1 MELNQ
6 IYNES
11 CLTGLEKVDFPVH
24 LVVTSPPYNVNLGNN
39 KLYKQKYD
47 VYKDLLEPN
56 EYYNFISDVF
66 RRVWNVQEDDGRV
79 CINVGDQKN
88 GEIPLHVYYTQ
99 IMEQIGY
106 HTYTTIVWERGKP
119 GFGQTGNRT
128 SWGSFNSP
136 SCPSFPLP
144 FEYILCFYK
153 NSKKLLRKGNSDLE
167 KREFIDWSLSL
178 WSFLPETRMRK
189 IGHPAMFPEELP
201 KRLIKMFSY
210 VGDTVLDPF
219 SGAGTTSVVAKKL
232 KRNYV
237 GFEISE
243 NYCNI
248 TNKRLSEANNETS

>member
-1 MELNQ
+1 MELNK

-11 CLTGLEKVDFPVH
+11 CLEGIEKIDFPVN
-24 LVVTSPPYNVNLGNN
+24 LVITSPPYNVNLGNN

-47 VYKDLLEPN
+47 VYKDLLEPA
-56 EYYNFISDVF
+56 EYYNFISNVF

-88 GEIPLHVYYTQ
+88 GEIPLHVYYVQ
-99 IMEQIGY
+99 IMEQLGY
-106 HTYTTIVWERGKP
+106 HMYTTIIWHKHQV
-119 GFGQTGNRT
+119 GNRT

-136 SCPSFPLP
+136 SCPSFPVP

-153 NSKKLLRKGNSDLE
+153 NSKKLLRKGESDLE
-167 KREFIDWSLSL
+167 KREFIDLSLPL
-178 WSFLPETRMRK
+178 WSFPPETSMRR

-219 SGAGTTSVVAKKL
+219 SGAGTTSLAAKKL
-232 KRNYV
+232 RRNYV
-237 GFEISE
+237 GFEISKK
-243 NYCNI
+243 YCEI
-248 TNKRLSEANNETS
+248 AESRLSEIW